1 MDTHLRSILKASTYR
16 ATGTIVTFGIAL
28 LLLGKIDLAVKIGTL
43 DTLFKILVYYA
54 HERMWEKVNI
64 GKRKPPEYQI

>member
-16 ATGTIVTFGIAL
+16 ATGTIVTSGIAL
-28 LLLGKIDLAVKIGTL
+28 LLLGQIELAVKIGIL
-43 DTLFKILVYYA
+43 DTLLKILVYYA